1 MFAFLLG
8 PIGRWLGVA
17 AIIAALCGT
26 IWIQHKWS
34 SNKITKLEQRFS
46 GLELKAEILE
56 KAQKA
61 TDAYIQ
67 KRTTIQRKV
76 TSDKTQ
82 IDQVVESG
90 DNAALRKL
98 YIDRGLLRPQKTN
111 PAPGRTKGNS

>member
-8 PIGRWLGVA
+8 PIGRWLAVISVIG
-17 AIIAALCGT
+17 ILCGV
-26 IWIQHKWS
+26 IWVQHKWS
-34 SNKITKLEQRFS
+34 SSKIVKLEQKMS
-46 GLELKAEILE
+46 GLEFKTEILE

-98 YIDRGLLRPQKTN
+98 YIDRGLLRPQKTK